1 MNDFY
6 VYRLYSGP
14 KDGAY
19 FTILSSSAYGKIL
32 KNNVDQELSFNSWD
46 ITIEKSLNTSKS
58 AIFADSVFFV
68 YGQKWLSKQGIDLKC
83 LVRKLE

>member
-6 VYRLYSGP
+6 IYRLYSGP

-19 FTILSSSAYGKIL
+19 FTILSSAYGKIL

-46 ITIEKSLNTSKS
+46 ISTEETLKKPKS
-58 AIFADSVFFV
+58 AIFADSRFLEWSRLGCMVSLPR
-68 YGQKWLSKQGIDLKC
+68 KSKYYDQSD
-83 LVRKLE
+83 